1 MMRIA
6 GVQMDVTLGDAA
18 GNLQRMI
25 ERVRTAH
32 ANGAELIVFPECA
45 LPGYCFNSLAE
56 ARPHSQAIPGPATEA
71 FQQVCRELDCR
82 VIFGLLE
89 ADGERL
95 FNAAAMVGPDG
106 ILGSY
111 RKVHLPFL
119 GIDRYTDYGDR
130 EFAVQDV
137 AGVKIGLNICYDA
150 GFPEPAR
157 CLTLL
162 GADLIV
168 LPTNWPPGAEPAAEY
183 AINARSM
190 ENAVYYMA
198 VNRVGTERGFKF
210 IGNSRICDP
219 LGRTLAHAPHTNE
232 EILYAD
238 IDPAKSR
245 KKHQVRVEGL
255 NEVDRLA
262 DRRPEMYGPI
272 VAPHNLVRPRDRYR
286 EASAM

>member
-6 GVQMDVTLGDAA
+6 GVQMDVTLGDVS
-18 GNLQRMI
+18 GNLNRMI
-25 ERVRTAH
+25 ERVRTAR
-32 ANGAELIVFPECA
+32 ANDAELIVFPECA
-45 LPGYCFNSLAE
+45 LPGYCFNSLEE
-56 ARPHSQAIPGPATEA
+56 ARPHAQTLPGPATEA
-71 FQQVCRELDCR
+71 FQAVCRELSCR

-89 ADGERL
+89 VAGERI
-95 FNAAAMVGPDG
+95 FNAAALVGPDG

-119 GIDRYTDYGDR
+119 GIDRFTDYGDR
-130 EFAVQDV
+130 PFAVQDV
-137 AGVKIGLNICYDA
+137 AGVNIGLNICYDA

-168 LPTNWPPGAEPAAEY
+168 LPTNWPPGAEAAADY
-183 AINARSM
+183 AINSRAM
-190 ENAVYYMA
+190 ENAVYYIA
-198 VNRVGTERGFKF
+198 VNRVGVERGFKF
-210 IGNSRICDP
+210 IGQSRICDP
-219 LGRTLAHAPHTNE
+219 LGRTLAQANHTNE

-238 IDPAKSR
+238 IDTAKSR
-245 KKHQVRVEGL
+245 KKHQIRVAGL

-272 VAPHNLVRPRDRYR
+272 VAPHNLLRPRDRHR
-286 EASAM
+286 EPVR